1 MKRNPKLF
9 LTDIF
14 ESIQLIEEYTEKL
27 NYNQFLEN
35 NVTQD
40 AVMRRFEIIGEA
52 TKNIPLKIRKEYP
65 EIPWKQMA
73 GMRDMLAHEY
83 FGIAMKRIW
92 DTTQKDLP
100 KLKNK
105 RVLIPQGKPWIL
117 QAHEASLEVLTFC
130 YRRSFGNERLLSFRS
145 LC

>member
-14 ESIQLIEEYTEKL
+14 ESIELIEKYTEKL
-27 NYNQFLEN
+27 SYNDFLQN
-35 NVTQD
+35 NTVQD
-40 AVMRRFEIIGEA
+40 AVMRRLEIIGEA
-52 TKNIPLKIRKEYP
+52 TKSVPLKIRKEYP

-83 FGIAMKRIW
+83 FGIVMKRIW

-105 RVLIPQGKPWIL
+105 IL
-117 QAHEASLEVLTFC
+117 KIIEGLQD
-130 YRRSFGNERLLSFRS
+130 
-145 LC
+145 